1 MKNENKFLSTVRDI
15 FSYLGIE
22 AINGIRDRYN
32 QDIDD
37 AVFNETILG
46 IDKATCAMLE
56 IGIDESLISN
66 QLVKHWDLRPI
77 EAKSFIDFH
86 KQKSIE

>member
-1 MKNENKFLSTVRDI
+1 MKKENNILSTVKDI
-15 FSYLGIE
+15 ASYLGIE

-56 IGIDESLISN
+56 IGIDENLISN
-66 QLVKHWDLRPI
+66 QLIKHWDLRPS
-77 EAKSFIDFH
+77 EAKSFIDYH
-86 KQKSIE
+86 KQKSLE